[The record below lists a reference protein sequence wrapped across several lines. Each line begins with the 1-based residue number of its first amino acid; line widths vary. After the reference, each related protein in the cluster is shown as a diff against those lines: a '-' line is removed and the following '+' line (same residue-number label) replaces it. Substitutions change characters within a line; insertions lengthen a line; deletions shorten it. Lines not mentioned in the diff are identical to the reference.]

1 MQGMWLY
8 YETKNH
14 HISRLVPA
22 LKVVIR
28 YNETMPG
35 YLSNRLISLNP
46 AQDVAAVESDV
57 TALTT
62 RVTEAEANIDDL
74 SLNIGV

>member
-1 MQGMWLY
+1 MG
-8 YETKNH
+8 
-14 HISRLVPA
+14 
-22 LKVVIR
+22 
-28 YNETMPG
+28 YNNYMPG

-46 AQDVAAVESDV
+46 AQDVAAVESDI

>member
-1 MQGMWLY
+1 
-8 YETKNH
+8 
-14 HISRLVPA
+14 
-22 LKVVIR
+22 
-28 YNETMPG
+28 MPG

-46 AQDVAAVESDV
+46 AQDVAEVAEDI
-57 TALTT
+57 TALET

>member
-1 MQGMWLY
+1 
-8 YETKNH
+8 
-14 HISRLVPA
+14 
-22 LKVVIR
+22 
-28 YNETMPG
+28 MPG

-46 AQDVAAVESDV
+46 AQDVAEVAGDI
-57 TALTT
+57 TALET

>member
-1 MQGMWLY
+1 
-8 YETKNH
+8 
-14 HISRLVPA
+14 
-22 LKVVIR
+22 
-28 YNETMPG
+28 MPG

-46 AQDVAAVESDV
+46 TQDVAAVESDL
-57 TALTT
+57 TALDT